1 MTAATARDHLCD
13 LPGVGILARVTA
25 LEAVAVHLPPHTA
38 PIEAVGERIGLT
50 PRQLRLFRRFHGLDQ
65 VRLDPDGTLPDL
77 LAGALEALLPDLRG
91 REHHVRF
98 VLHARSMPVAVPYPL
113 NPLHQLL
120 DRFGL
125 AHANAFTVTHHACAV
140 GLLAVDLAGRLLA
153 SEPDPDALALVL
165 SGEKTFTRDAQLV
178 PETAVFGEGAAACL
192 VRADGDRDRVS
203 AYAVRQRP
211 EFDGRLA
218 ENPELLSRYQRE
230 YPEVMAEAVQ
240 AALDQAGLD
249 LLDIALMLPHNVNQ
263 VSWRAI
269 CRRIG
274 YPIEKVVLD
283 NVPSV
288 GHSFAADAFI
298 NLHTAITRGLLHQG
312 DRYLIAAAGIG
323 ATFSAMVVTH

>member
-1 MTAATARDHLCD
+1 M
-13 LPGVGILARVTA
+13 TA
-25 LEAVAVHLPPHTA
+25 LEAVAVHLPRHTV
-38 PIEAVGERIGLT
+38 PIEAVGARIGLT

-65 VRLDPDGTLPDL
+65 VRLDPDGTLLDL
-77 LAGALEALLPDLRG
+77 LTGALEALPELRG
-91 REHHVRF
+91 REHLVRF

-113 NPLHQLL
+113 NPLHDLL

-125 AHANAFTVTHHACAV
+125 SGANAFTVTHHACAV

-153 SEPDPDALALVL
+153 GEPDPEALALVL
-165 SGEKTFTRDAQLV
+165 TGEKTFTRDAQLV
-178 PETAVFGEGAAACL
+178 PETSVFGEGAAACL
-192 VRADGDRDRVS
+192 VRAEGERDRVL

-218 ENPELLSRYQRE
+218 EDPDLLARYQRD

-249 LLDIALMLPHNVNQ
+249 LSDIALLLPHNVNQ

-274 YPIEKVVLD
+274 YPLDKVVLD

-298 NLHTAITRGLLHQG
+298 NLHTATTRGLLHQG